1 MPPRRTSPRRGVTRP
16 TLVRPGDEDEP
27 EGGST
32 LLAAGP
38 WIALLALA
46 AAIVAV
52 VVVLL
57 NRGTD
62 LSACRSAAWGAI
74 PATADLPGGWTLG
87 STDLNANGMT
97 VSIVGPASADG
108 TAAQP
113 AVYASVTCYGDS
125 AATAMRQNKAASKSA
140 RSSVVDR
147 IAGGD
152 AYDVTNPGTGT
163 TTTLFRVGDLIGQIA
178 GAGSASPDDLA
189 TITRAVATAMGDRDA
204 AGGPGPKPSAETGS
218 EEPGASN
225 LANGSEEPLPSA
237 IAPELEADLPTTIQ
251 DVPLSVDSTTGD
263 QALSSDPVSRAFA
276 ARLQSL
282 GVKLSD
288 VQAARALDPNGTID
302 IQVAG
307 FRVPGLDSA
316 KLKAA
321 VLEAWLGANEAG
333 VKVSTVKLGGKT
345 LTKVDYGQ
353 DGPLDYVYATPDH
366 VIVIDTA
373 DPDAA
378 AEAASQLR

>member
-16 TLVRPGDEDEP
+16 TLVRQGDEDEP
-27 EGGST
+27 EGGSA
-32 LLAAGP
+32 LLAAAP

-46 AAIVAV
+46 AALVALV
-52 VVVLL
+52 VVFL
-57 NRGTD
+57 NRGTN
-62 LSACRSAAWGAI
+62 LSACRSAAWGAV

-97 VSIVGPASADG
+97 VSIVGPASTDG
-108 TAAQP
+108 AARQP

-125 AATAMRQNKAASKSA
+125 AATAMSQNKAASKAA

-147 IAGGD
+147 VSGGD
-152 AYDVTNPGTGT
+152 AYDVSNPDTGT

-204 AGGPGPKPSAETGS
+204 AGGPGPKPSNDTGS

-237 IAPELEADLPTTIQ
+237 VAPELEADLPTTIQ
-251 DVPLSVDSTTGD
+251 NTPLTPYSTTGD
-263 QALSSDPVSRAFA
+263 QVLTSFPNGRALA
-276 ARLQSL
+276 ARIQSMGAKIANLQ
-282 GVKLSD
+282 VA
-288 VQAARALDPNGTID
+288 QAADDNGDLDIT
-302 IQVAG
+302 VTG
-307 FRVPGLDSA
+307 FRLPGLATA
-316 KLKAA
+316 KLKTA
-321 VLEAWLGANEAG
+321 VLEAWLGADQAG
-333 VKVSTVKLGGKT
+333 VKQSTVKLGGKT
-345 LTKVDYGQ
+345 LTKIDYGT
-353 DGPLDYVYATPDH
+353 DGPLDYVYTTPDH

-378 AEAASQLR
+378 AEAASQLK